1 MQSAVTDFARSHPEI
16 GILERIDISK
26 TYPYM
31 DKNIIFMY
39 DPQQKVGIDVD
50 VTNIH
55 HTDIEDALVFILK
68 QLRKRK

>member
-1 MQSAVTDFARSHPEI
+1 
-16 GILERIDISK
+16 
-26 TYPYM
+26 M
-31 DKNIIFMY
+31 DKNIIFMG

-55 HTDIEDALVFILK
+55 QTDIEDALAFILK

>member
-1 MQSAVTDFARSHPEI
+1 
-16 GILERIDISK
+16 
-26 TYPYM
+26 M
-31 DKNIIFMY
+31 DKNIIFMG

-55 HTDIEDALVFILK
+55 HTDIEDALAFILK